1 MLSRNAGKPGWEH
14 FVPDVRRKMKKKILV
29 VDDHP
34 DIRRLLSITLGLD
47 YEVFE
52 AIDGATALQAVRAH
66 QPQAVLLDGMMPGG
80 LDGLA
85 VLDAIRCDPATRRT
99 RVVMITA
106 RGQSADQQA
115 GLARGAD
122 AYFIKPFSP
131 MVIANWLRDNLK

>member
-99 RVVMITA
+99 NE
-106 RGQSADQQA
+106 Q
-115 GLARGAD
+115 
-122 AYFIKPFSP
+122 
-131 MVIANWLRDNLK
+131 